1 MIEIIGIE
9 KSFNSQKVLQG
20 VNLTIADREVMAII
34 GESGGGKTV
43 LLRHLIGLMKPDKG
57 SILVDGDEITVMSN
71 KGLDKVRD
79 KFGIVF
85 QGSALFDSMTVF
97 ENVVFPLREKT
108 DCDEKEILDRGKQA
122 LEDVALSGID
132 EKYPSEIS
140 GGMKRRVA
148 LARALILGPGTIFF
162 DEPTT
167 GLDPI
172 IMNSIHRLIMKTH
185 EKYGFTGI
193 IISHE
198 IPEIFD
204 VADKVAML
212 YRGRIIASGTRA
224 EICRVKDPVVR
235 QFIGTCRDEDIE
247 YNTSKK

>member
-1 MIEIIGIE
+1 MIEIIDVE
-9 KSFNSQKVLQG
+9 KSFDGQKVLQG

-43 LLRHLIGLMKPDKG
+43 LMRHLIGLMKPDKG
-57 SILVDGDEITVMSN
+57 SILVDGDDITVMGN
-71 KGLDKVRD
+71 KDLDKVRD

-108 DCDEKEILDRGKQA
+108 DCNEKEILDRGARA
-122 LEDVALSGID
+122 LEDVGLQGIE

-172 IMNSIHRLIMKTH
+172 IMNSIHRLIINTH

-198 IPEIFD
+198 IPEIFH

-212 YRGRIIASGTRA
+212 YRGRVIASGTPE
-224 EICRVKDPVVR
+224 EIMGVKDLVVK
-235 QFIGTCRDEDIE
+235 QFVSTCRDKDVE
-247 YNTSKK
+247 YA

>member
-1 MIEIIGIE
+1 MIEIIDIE
-9 KSFNSQKVLQG
+9 KSFNGQKVLQG

-43 LLRHLIGLMKPDKG
+43 LLRHIIGLMKPDKG
-57 SILVDGDEITVMSN
+57 SILVDGADISVMSN
-71 KGLDKVRD
+71 KDLDKVRD

-108 DCDEKEILDRGKQA
+108 DYDEKEILDRGRQA
-122 LEDVALSGID
+122 LEDVGLSGIED
-132 EKYPSEIS
+132 KYASEIS

-148 LARALILGPGTIFF
+148 LARALIIGPTTIFF

-172 IMNSIHRLIMKTH
+172 IMNTIHRLISKTH
-185 EKYGFTGI
+185 KKYGFTGI
-193 IISHE
+193 IVSHE

-212 YRGRIIASGTRA
+212 YGGRIIASGTPR
-224 EICRVKDPVVR
+224 EICRVDDPFVS
-235 QFIGTCRDEDIE
+235 QFVGTCHYEDVE
-247 YNTSKK
+247 

>member
-1 MIEIIGIE
+1 MIEIVGLE
-9 KSFNSQKVLQG
+9 KSFNGQKVLQG
-20 VNLTIADREVMAII
+20 VNLTIADREVIAII

-57 SILVDGDEITVMSN
+57 SILVDGADISVMG
-71 KGLDKVRD
+71 KRELDKVRD
-79 KFGIVF
+79 RFGIVF

-108 DCDEKEILDRGKQA
+108 DYNDEEILDRGKRA
-122 LEDVALSGID
+122 LEDVGLKGIE
-132 EKYPSEIS
+132 EKYASEIS

-148 LARALILGPGTIFF
+148 LARALIIGPSTIFF

-172 IMNSIHRLIMKTH
+172 IMNSIHRLIMNTH

-198 IPEIFD
+198 IPEIFN

-212 YRGRIIASGTRA
+212 YRGRIIASGTPA
-224 EICRVKDPVVR
+224 EIMRVKEPVVR
-235 QFIGTCRDEDIE
+235 QFVSSCKEEEIIING
-247 YNTSKK
+247 

>member
-1 MIEIIGIE
+1 MIEIIDVE
-9 KSFNSQKVLQG
+9 KSFNGQKVLQG

-57 SILVDGDEITVMSN
+57 SILVDGEDISKMS
-71 KGLDKVRD
+71 KRELDRVRNR
-79 KFGIVF
+79 FGIVF

-108 DCDEKEILDRGKQA
+108 DYDENEILDRGRQA
-122 LEDVALSGID
+122 LEDVGLSGID
-132 EKYPSEIS
+132 DKYTSEIS

-148 LARALILGPGTIFF
+148 LARALIIGPATIFF

-172 IMNSIHRLIMKTH
+172 IMNTIHRLIIKTH
-185 EKYGFTGI
+185 KKYGFTGI

-212 YRGRIIASGTRA
+212 YRGRIIASGTQG
-224 EICRVKDPVVR
+224 EICRVNDPVVR
-235 QFIGTCRDEDIE
+235 QFIGTCRDEDVE
-247 YNTSKK
+247 SP

>member
-1 MIEIIGIE
+1 
-9 KSFNSQKVLQG
+9 
-20 VNLTIADREVMAII
+20 
-34 GESGGGKTV
+34 
-43 LLRHLIGLMKPDKG
+43 
-57 SILVDGDEITVMSN
+57 
-71 KGLDKVRD
+71 
-79 KFGIVF
+79 
-85 QGSALFDSMTVF
+85 F

-108 DCDEKEILDRGKQA
+108 DYNEKEILYRGKNA
-122 LEDVALSGID
+122 LDDVGLRGIE

-172 IMNSIHRLIMKTH
+172 IMNSIHRLIINTH

-193 IISHE
+193 IISHG
-198 IPEIFD
+198 IPEIFH

-212 YRGRIIASGTRA
+212 YRGRVIASGTPE
-224 EICRVKDPVVR
+224 EIMGVKDLVVK
-235 QFIGTCRDEDIE
+235 QFVSTCR
-247 YNTSKK
+247 

>member
-1 MIEIIGIE
+1 MIEIIGLE
-9 KSFNSQKVLQG
+9 KSFNGQKVLQG

-43 LLRHLIGLMKPDKG
+43 LLRQMMGLMKPDKG
-57 SILVDGDEITVMSN
+57 SILVDGEDITKVSRVE
-71 KGLDKVRD
+71 LDRIRD

-108 DCDEKEILDRGKQA
+108 EYNEKEILDRGRHA
-122 LEDVALSGID
+122 LEDVGLGGIED
-132 EKYPSEIS
+132 KYTSEIS

-148 LARALILGPGTIFF
+148 LARALILGPTTIFF

-172 IMNSIHRLIMKTH
+172 IMNAIHRLIVKTH
-185 EKYGFTGI
+185 KKYGFTGI

-204 VADKVAML
+204 VADKVSML
-212 YRGRIIASGTRA
+212 YGGRIIASGTRD
-224 EICRVKDPVVR
+224 EICRVDDPFVR
-235 QFIGTCRDEDIE
+235 QFIGTCHDEDVE
-247 YNTSKK
+247 RR

>member
-1 MIEIIGIE
+1 MIEVKDVE
-9 KSFNSQKVLQG
+9 KSFNGQKVLQG
-20 VNLTIADREVMAII
+20 VNLTIADREVVAII
-34 GESGGGKTV
+34 GQSGGGKTV

-57 SILVDGDEITVMSN
+57 SILVDGEDITTVS
-71 KGLDKVRD
+71 KGELDKVRD
-79 KFGIVF
+79 RFGIVF

-108 DCDEKEILDRGKQA
+108 DYGEKEIIDRGRLA
-122 LEDVALSGID
+122 LEDVGLSGIED
-132 EKYPSEIS
+132 KYTSEIS

-148 LARALILGPGTIFF
+148 LARALIIGPTTIFF

-172 IMNSIHRLIMKTH
+172 IMNTIHRLIVKTH
-185 EKYGFTGI
+185 KKYGFTGI

-212 YRGRIIASGTRA
+212 YNGRIIASGTQG
-224 EICRVKDPVVR
+224 EICRVNDPVIR
-235 QFIGTCRDEDIE
+235 QFIGSCR
-247 YNTSKK
+247 

>member
-1 MIEIIGIE
+1 MIEIIGLE
-9 KSFNSQKVLQG
+9 KSFGGQKVLQG
-20 VNLTIADREVMAII
+20 VDLKIADREVIAII

-57 SILVDGDEITVMSN
+57 SIMVDGADISTMS
-71 KGLDKVRD
+71 KRELDKIRD

-108 DCDEKEILDRGKQA
+108 DLDETEILQRGKSA
-122 LEDVALSGID
+122 LEDVGLRGID
-132 EKYPSEIS
+132 DKYPSEIS

-148 LARALILGPGTIFF
+148 LARALILGPSTIFF

-172 IMNSIHRLIMKTH
+172 IMNAIHKLIISTH

-198 IPEIFD
+198 IPEVFE
-204 VADKVAML
+204 VADRVAML
-212 YRGRIIASGTRA
+212 YSGRIIASGTPHDI
-224 EICRVKDPVVR
+224 ICNKDPFVKKFVS
-235 QFIGTCRDEDIE
+235 TCRDADV
-247 YNTSKK
+247 SCG

>member
-1 MIEIIGIE
+1 MIEIIDLE
-9 KSFNSQKVLQG
+9 KSFNGQKVLQG

-43 LLRHLIGLMKPDKG
+43 LLRHIIGLMKPDKG
-57 SILVDGDEITVMSN
+57 SILVDGADISVMSN
-71 KGLDKVRD
+71 KDLDKVRD

-108 DCDEKEILDRGKQA
+108 DYDEKEILDRGRQA
-122 LEDVALSGID
+122 LEDVGLSGIED
-132 EKYPSEIS
+132 KYASEIS

-148 LARALILGPGTIFF
+148 LARALIIGPTTIFF

-172 IMNSIHRLIMKTH
+172 IMNTIHRLISKTH
-185 EKYGFTGI
+185 KKYGFTGI
-193 IISHE
+193 IVSHE

-212 YRGRIIASGTRA
+212 YGGRIIASGTPR
-224 EICRVKDPVVR
+224 EICRVDDPFVS
-235 QFIGTCRDEDIE
+235 QFVGTCRYEDVE
-247 YNTSKK
+247 

>member
-9 KSFNSQKVLQG
+9 KSFNGQKVLQG

-57 SILVDGDEITVMSN
+57 SILVDGEDISKMS
-71 KGLDKVRD
+71 KGELDRVRD
-79 KFGIVF
+79 RFGIVF

-97 ENVVFPLREKT
+97 ENIVFPLREKT
-108 DCDEKEILDRGKQA
+108 DYDDKEILDRGKQA
-122 LEDVALSGID
+122 LEDVGLSGIGD
-132 EKYPSEIS
+132 KYTSEIS

-148 LARALILGPGTIFF
+148 LARALIIGPTTIFF

-172 IMNSIHRLIMKTH
+172 IMNTIHRLITKTH
-185 EKYGFTGI
+185 IKYGFTGI

-212 YRGRIIASGTRA
+212 YRGRIIASGTQA
-224 EICRVKDPVVR
+224 EIYRVDDPIVR
-235 QFIGTCRDEDIE
+235 QFIGTCHYEDVE
-247 YNTSKK
+247 NP

>member
-1 MIEIIGIE
+1 MIEVRDVE
-9 KSFNSQKVLQG
+9 KSFNGQKVLQG
-20 VNLTIADREVMAII
+20 VNLTIADSEVMAII

-43 LLRHLIGLMKPDKG
+43 LLRHMIGLMKPDKG
-57 SILVDGDEITVMSN
+57 SIFVDGADITKVS
-71 KGLDKVRD
+71 KGELDRVRD
-79 KFGIVF
+79 RFGIVF

-97 ENVVFPLREKT
+97 ENIVFPLREKT
-108 DCDEKEILDRGKQA
+108 DYDEKEILERGRHA
-122 LEDVALSGID
+122 LEDVGLSGMED
-132 EKYPSEIS
+132 KYTSEIS

-148 LARALILGPGTIFF
+148 LARALIIGPATIFF

-172 IMNSIHRLIMKTH
+172 IMNTIHRLIKKTH
-185 EKYGFTGI
+185 KKYGFTGI

-212 YRGRIIASGTRA
+212 YGGRIIASGTRD
-224 EICRVKDPVVR
+224 EICRVDDPFVR
-235 QFIGTCRDEDIE
+235 QFIGTCHYDDV
-247 YNTSKK
+247 

>member
-1 MIEIIGIE
+1 MIEIIDIE
-9 KSFNSQKVLQG
+9 KSFDGQKVLQG

-57 SILVDGDEITVMSN
+57 SILVDGEDILKMS
-71 KGLDKVRD
+71 KGELDRVRD
-79 KFGIVF
+79 RFGIVF

-108 DCDEKEILDRGKQA
+108 DYDEKEIVDRGRQA
-122 LEDVALSGID
+122 LEDVGLSGID
-132 EKYPSEIS
+132 DKYTSEIS

-148 LARALILGPGTIFF
+148 LARALIIGPTTIFF

-172 IMNSIHRLIMKTH
+172 IMNTIHRLIIKTH
-185 EKYGFTGI
+185 KKYGFTGI

-212 YRGRIIASGTRA
+212 YRGRIIASGTHG
-224 EICRVKDPVVR
+224 EICRVNDPFIR
-235 QFIGTCRDEDIE
+235 QFISTCRDEDVE
-247 YNTSKK
+247 YP

>member
-1 MIEIIGIE
+1 MIEIVGLE
-9 KSFNSQKVLQG
+9 KSFNGQKVLRG
-20 VNLTIADREVMAII
+20 VNLSIADREVIAII

-43 LLRHLIGLMKPDKG
+43 LLRHLIGLIKPDKG
-57 SILVDGDEITVMSN
+57 SILVEGADIFKMN
-71 KGLDKVRD
+71 KAELDKVRE

-108 DCDEKEILDRGKQA
+108 DYNEKEILDRGKSA
-122 LEDVALSGID
+122 LEDVGLKGID

-148 LARALILGPGTIFF
+148 LARALIIGPTTIFF

-172 IMNSIHRLIMKTH
+172 ILTSIHRLIVNTH
-185 EKYGFTGI
+185 KKYGFTGV

-204 VADKVAML
+204 VADRVAML
-212 YRGRIIASGTRA
+212 FGGRIIATGTPD
-224 EICRVKDPVVR
+224 EIKRNQEPAVR
-235 QFIGTCRDEDIE
+235 QFVSTCKDEPIE
-247 YNTSKK
+247 CLKEY

>member
-1 MIEIIGIE
+1 MIEIIGLE
-9 KSFNSQKVLQG
+9 KSFNGQKVLQG

-43 LLRHLIGLMKPDKG
+43 LLRQMIGLMKPDKG
-57 SILVDGDEITVMSN
+57 SIIVDGEDITKVSR
-71 KGLDKVRD
+71 GELDKVRD
-79 KFGIVF
+79 RFGIVF
-85 QGSALFDSMTVF
+85 QGSAIFDSMTVF
-97 ENVVFPLREKT
+97 ENVVFPLTEKT
-108 DCDEKEILDRGKQA
+108 DYGEKEILNRGRQA
-122 LEDVALSGID
+122 LEDVGLSGIED
-132 EKYPSEIS
+132 KYASEIS

-148 LARALILGPGTIFF
+148 LARALILGPTTIFF

-172 IMNSIHRLIMKTH
+172 IMNSIHRLIIKTH

-212 YRGRIIASGTRA
+212 YGGRIIASGTRD
-224 EICRVKDPVVR
+224 EICRIDDPFVR
-235 QFIGTCRDEDIE
+235 QFISSCRDEDVE
-247 YNTSKK
+247 YK

>member
-1 MIEIIGIE
+1 MIEIIDVE
-9 KSFNSQKVLQG
+9 KSFSGQKVLQG

-43 LLRHLIGLMKPDKG
+43 LLRHMIGLMKPDKG
-57 SILVDGDEITVMSN
+57 SILVDGEDIAKVSRGE
-71 KGLDKVRD
+71 LDRVRD
-79 KFGIVF
+79 RFGIVF

-108 DCDEKEILDRGKQA
+108 DYDEKEILERGRQA
-122 LEDVALSGID
+122 LEDVGLSGID
-132 EKYPSEIS
+132 DKYTSEIS

-148 LARALILGPGTIFF
+148 LARALIIGPTTIFF

-172 IMNSIHRLIMKTH
+172 IMNTIHRLIIKTH
-185 EKYGFTGI
+185 KKYGFTGI

-212 YRGRIIASGTRA
+212 YGGRIIASGTRD
-224 EICRVKDPVVR
+224 EICQADNPFVR
-235 QFIGTCRDEDIE
+235 QFISSCHDEDVQH
-247 YNTSKK
+247 T

>member
-1 MIEIIGIE
+1 MIEVIGLE
-9 KSFNSQKVLQG
+9 KSFKGQRVLQG
-20 VNLTIADREVMAII
+20 VDLTIADGEVVAII

-43 LLRHLIGLMKPDKG
+43 LIKHMIGLMKPDNG
-57 SILVDGDEITVMSN
+57 SILVDGADISVM
-71 KGLDKVRD
+71 KKTELDKVRE

-108 DCDEKEILDRGKQA
+108 DFGENEIIDRGKQA
-122 LEDVALSGID
+122 LEDVGMKGVE

-148 LARALILGPGTIFF
+148 LARALILGPATIFF

-172 IMNSIHRLIMKTH
+172 LLNSIHHLITQTH
-185 EKYGFTGI
+185 QKYGFTGV

-204 VADKVAML
+204 VSDKVAML
-212 YRGRIIASGTRA
+212 YKGRIIASGKPS
-224 EICRVKDPVVR
+224 EIVNSRDLHVRKFICPVCEEEA
-235 QFIGTCRDEDIE
+235 G
-247 YNTSKK
+247 

>member
-1 MIEIIGIE
+1 MIEIIGLE
-9 KSFNSQKVLQG
+9 KSFNGQKVLQG
-20 VNLTIADREVMAII
+20 VNLTIADREVVAII

-43 LLRHLIGLMKPDKG
+43 LLRHMIGLMKPDKG
-57 SILVDGDEITVMSN
+57 SIMVDGSDMLKMG
-71 KGLDKVRD
+71 KGELDKVRD
-79 KFGIVF
+79 RFGIVF
-85 QGSALFDSMTVF
+85 QGSALFDSMTIF

-108 DCDEKEILDRGKQA
+108 DYSEKDILDRGRRA
-122 LEDVALSGID
+122 LEDVGLKGVD

-148 LARALILGPGTIFF
+148 LARALILEPTTIFF

-172 IMNSIHRLIMKTH
+172 ILNSIHRLIVSTH
-185 EKYGFTGI
+185 KKYGFTGI

-198 IPEIFD
+198 IPEIFA

-212 YRGRIIASGTRA
+212 YSGRIVAFGTPD
-224 EICRVKDPVVR
+224 EIKNTDNDFVR
-235 QFIGTCRDEDIE
+235 QFVGTSCD
-247 YNTSKK
+247 

>member
-1 MIEIIGIE
+1 MIEIIGLE
-9 KSFNSQKVLQG
+9 KSFKGQKVLQG
-20 VNLTIADREVMAII
+20 VDLTIADREVMAII

-43 LLRHLIGLMKPDKG
+43 LLKHLVGLMKPDKG
-57 SILVDGDEITVMSN
+57 RILVDGADITTLDKSE
-71 KGLDKVRD
+71 LDKVRD
-79 KFGIVF
+79 RFGIVF

-108 DCDEKEILDRGKQA
+108 GLDEAEIVRRGKSA
-122 LEDVALSGID
+122 LEDVGLKGIND
-132 EKYPSEIS
+132 KYPSEIS

-172 IMNSIHRLIMKTH
+172 IMNAIHKLIIGTH
-185 EKYGFTGI
+185 DKYGFTGI

-198 IPEIFD
+198 IPEVFE

-212 YRGRIIASGTRA
+212 YSGRIIASGTPHDI
-224 EICRVKDPVVR
+224 ICNKDPFVR
-235 QFIGTCRDEDIE
+235 RFVSTCRDAEISCE
-247 YNTSKK
+247 

>member
-1 MIEIIGIE
+1 MIQIIGLE
-9 KSFNSQKVLQG
+9 KSFDGQKVLQG
-20 VNLTIADREVMAII
+20 VNMTIADREVVAII

-43 LLRHLIGLMKPDKG
+43 LLRHMIGLMKPDKG
-57 SILVDGDEITVMSN
+57 SIMVDGADMLKMS
-71 KGLDKVRD
+71 KGELDKVRD
-79 KFGIVF
+79 RFGIVF
-85 QGSALFDSMTVF
+85 QGSALFDSMTIF

-108 DCDEKEILDRGKQA
+108 DYAESDILDKGRRA
-122 LEDVALSGID
+122 LEDVGLKGVD

-148 LARALILGPGTIFF
+148 LARALILEPTTIFF

-172 IMNSIHRLIMKTH
+172 ILNSIHRLIINTH
-185 EKYGFTGI
+185 KKYGFTGI

-198 IPEIFD
+198 IPEIFA

-212 YRGRIIASGTRA
+212 YGGRIVASGTPD
-224 EICRVKDPVVR
+224 EIKSENDPVVK
-235 QFIGTCRDEDIE
+235 QFVGASCD
-247 YNTSKK
+247 

>member
-1 MIEIIGIE
+1 MIEIIDIE
-9 KSFNSQKVLQG
+9 KSFDGQKVLQG

-43 LLRHLIGLMKPDKG
+43 LMRHLIGLMKPDKG
-57 SILVDGDEITVMSN
+57 SILVDGDDITVMGN
-71 KGLDKVRD
+71 KDLDKVRD

-97 ENVVFPLREKT
+97 ENIVFPLREKT
-108 DCDEKEILDRGKQA
+108 DCNEKEILDRGERA
-122 LEDVALSGID
+122 LEDVGLTGIE

-172 IMNSIHRLIMKTH
+172 IMNSIHRLIIKTH

-198 IPEIFD
+198 IPEIFH

-212 YRGRIIASGTRA
+212 YRGRIIASGTPD
-224 EICRVKDPVVR
+224 EIMGVKDLVVK
-235 QFIGTCRDEDIE
+235 QFVSTCRDKDVE
-247 YNTSKK
+247 YA

>member
-1 MIEIIGIE
+1 MIEVIGVE
-9 KSFNSQKVLQG
+9 KSFNGQKVLEG

-43 LLRHLIGLMKPDKG
+43 LLRHMIGLMKPDKG
-57 SILVDGDEITVMSN
+57 SIVVDGDDITKVS
-71 KGLDKVRD
+71 KGELDKVRER
-79 KFGIVF
+79 FGVVF

-108 DCDEKEILDRGKQA
+108 DYDEKEIVDRGRQA
-122 LEDVALSGID
+122 LEDVGLAGIED
-132 EKYPSEIS
+132 KYTSEIS

-148 LARALILGPGTIFF
+148 LARALIIGPTTIFF

-172 IMNSIHRLIMKTH
+172 IMNSIHRLIIKTH
-185 EKYGFTGI
+185 KKYGFTGI

-212 YRGRIIASGTRA
+212 FRGRIIASGTRD
-224 EICRVKDPVVR
+224 EICRVDNPFVR
-235 QFIGTCRDEDIE
+235 QFISTCPDEEIQ
-247 YNTSKK
+247 YK

>member
-1 MIEIIGIE
+1 MIEIIDLE
-9 KSFNSQKVLQG
+9 KSFNGQKVLQG

-57 SILVDGDEITVMSN
+57 NILVDGEDILKMSR
-71 KGLDKVRD
+71 GELDRVRD
-79 KFGIVF
+79 RFGIVF

-97 ENVVFPLREKT
+97 ENVLFPLREKT
-108 DCDEKEILDRGKQA
+108 DYDEKEILDRGRQA
-122 LEDVALSGID
+122 LEDVGLSGMED
-132 EKYPSEIS
+132 KFTSEIS

-148 LARALILGPGTIFF
+148 LARALIIGPTTIFF

-172 IMNSIHRLIMKTH
+172 IMNTIHRLIIKTH
-185 EKYGFTGI
+185 KKYAFTGI

-212 YRGRIIASGTRA
+212 YGGRIIASGTRD
-224 EICRVKDPVVR
+224 EICRIDDRFVR
-235 QFIGTCRDEDIE
+235 QFIGTCHYDDVE
-247 YNTSKK
+247 